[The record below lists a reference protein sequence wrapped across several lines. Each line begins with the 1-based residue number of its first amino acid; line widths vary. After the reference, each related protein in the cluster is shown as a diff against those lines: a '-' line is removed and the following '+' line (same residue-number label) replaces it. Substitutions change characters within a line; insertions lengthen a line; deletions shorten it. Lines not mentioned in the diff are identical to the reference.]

1 MERKAPLGGYIW
13 MAPMMVFL
21 ILFEFAPFLVMLK
34 QSVHALSYTQPSNN
48 GSFVGL
54 DNYRKLVFDD
64 DFFHSVRLTLLFLA
78 VSLPLQF
85 IIAIG
90 FSVVLAEHLR
100 LKRIV
105 LPLLLIPMILAP
117 IVIGLTARLNLNP
130 DFGLIGIMMR
140 DWGLAP
146 NGVLANGT
154 SAFLTI
160 VAMDIWQ
167 WTPFLVMVFV
177 AAIVSMPRDPFEA
190 AEVEGASRFQMFR
203 FLTFPL
209 LVPIIIVAALLRVT
223 DSFKIFDQIF
233 ILTGG
238 GPGAS
243 TEFATIFA
251 YKINFVSWNL
261 GYGAAAVGVLFFL
274 SFLLTFVLLKL
285 ITRISSEGQNE
296 S

>member
-1 MERKAPLGGYIW
+1 
-13 MAPMMVFL
+13 
-21 ILFEFAPFLVMLK
+21 
-34 QSVHALSYTQPSNN
+34 
-48 GSFVGL
+48 
-54 DNYRKLVFDD
+54 
-64 DFFHSVRLTLLFLA
+64 
-78 VSLPLQF
+78 
-85 IIAIG
+85 
-90 FSVVLAEHLR
+90 
-100 LKRIV
+100 
-105 LPLLLIPMILAP
+105 MILAP

-130 DFGLIGIMMR
+130 DFGLIGIMLR
-140 DWGLAP
+140 DWGIAP
-146 NGVLANGT
+146 TGVISSGR

-203 FLTFPL
+203 YLTLPML
-209 LVPIIIVAALLRVT
+209 IPIIIVAILLRLT

-243 TEFATIFA
+243 TELATIFA

-261 GYGAAAVGVLFFL
+261 GYGAAVVAVLFLL
-274 SFLLTFVLLKL
+274 SFLLTFILLKL
-285 ITRISSEGQNE
+285 ITRISTEGHQ
-296 S
+296 